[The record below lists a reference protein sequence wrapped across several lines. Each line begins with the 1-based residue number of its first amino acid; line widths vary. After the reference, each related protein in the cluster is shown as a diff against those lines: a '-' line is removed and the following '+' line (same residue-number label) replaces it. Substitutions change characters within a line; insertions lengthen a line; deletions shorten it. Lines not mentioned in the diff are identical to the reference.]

1 MIWPSLRLRRKD
13 GVPPAA
19 RSRSLMSVATALQ
32 RQETNLAFVKRPEWT
47 EDQIA
52 SLPGGE
58 HDYFERKSGALFDAA
73 DRNPL
78 YDTLAKAAS
87 AFSNSGGGHL
97 VVGVRDDGTFDGVP
111 VVIAGRTR
119 TRDWLEQKI
128 PELLDYRLGD
138 FRVHTAI
145 PSAPTQIPTG
155 RELIV
160 IDFGDSALAPHQSAR
175 AHTYYYRSAGR
186 SVPAPHFYLE
196 LLRQRLTNPAL
207 DFELSGLEFDAWE
220 HDGIVVLRIEAKFG
234 IENTGRV
241 AAYKWALQFR
251 QASVVTERSA
261 DYLIGGTLPGASAH
275 ATSIRIDD
283 TILPGCSLAESKI
296 FGLRL
301 RSSRDEKSIGEELET
316 LLRPMTLTL
325 QLATETSPGATKEI
339 EISPDLNLERI
350 LTLLKSKG
358 LIKE

>member
-1 MIWPSLRLRRKD
+1 MIWPSLGLRKKD
-13 GVPPAA
+13 SVPAA
-19 RSRSLMSVATALQ
+19 TRRRSHVSVATALQ
-32 RQETNLAFVKRPEWT
+32 RQEMDLTFVKRSEWT
-47 EDQIA
+47 EDQIS
-52 SLPGGE
+52 SLPAGE
-58 HDYFERKSGALFDAA
+58 HDYFERKSGSLFDAA

-97 VVGVRDDGTFDGVP
+97 VLGVRDDGTFDGVP
-111 VVIAGRTR
+111 AVIAGRTR
-119 TRDWLEQKI
+119 TRDWLEQKV
-128 PELLDYRLGD
+128 PDLLDYRLGD

-145 PSAPTQIPTG
+145 PSAPTQIPAN
-155 RELIV
+155 REVIV

-207 DFELSGLEFDAWE
+207 DFELSGLDFDAWE
-220 HDGIVVLRIEAKFG
+220 HEGMIVVRVEAKFS

-251 QASVVTERSA
+251 QASVVTERA
-261 DYLIGGTLPGASAH
+261 NDYFVGGVLPGASGH

-283 TILPGCSLAESKI
+283 TILPGCTCAEGKV

-301 RSSRDEKSIGEELET
+301 RSPRVEETIRGELEA
-316 LLRPMTLTL
+316 LLQPVRLTL
-325 QLATETSPGATKEI
+325 QLATETSPGATKEV
-339 EISPDLNLERI
+339 ELAPHLNLERI
-350 LTLLKSKG
+350 LTLLRSKDM
-358 LIKE
+358 LLA

>member
-1 MIWPSLRLRRKD
+1 MIWPSLGLRKKES
-13 GVPPAA
+13 PSAA
-19 RSRSLMSVATALQ
+19 ERRRSLVSVATALQ
-32 RQETNLAFVKRPEWT
+32 RQEMDLTFVKRPEWT

-52 SLPGGE
+52 SLPAGE

-97 VVGVRDDGTFDGVP
+97 VLGVRDDGTFDGVP
-111 VVIAGRTR
+111 AVITGRTK

-128 PELLDYRLGD
+128 PDLLDYRLGD

-145 PSAPTQIPTG
+145 LSAPTQIQAG

-160 IDFGDSALAPHQSAR
+160 IDFGDSALAPHQSTKT
-175 AHTYYYRSAGR
+175 HTYYYRSAGR
-186 SVPAPHFYLE
+186 AVPAPHFYLE

-207 DFELSGLEFDAWE
+207 DFELCGLEFDAWE
-220 HDGIVVLRIEAKFG
+220 HEGMIMVRVDAKFS

-241 AAYKWALQFR
+241 AAYKWALQIR
-251 QASVVTERSA
+251 KASMVTERA
-261 DYLIGGTLPGASAH
+261 EDYLIGGSLPGASGH

-283 TILPGCSLAESKI
+283 TILPGCTLVEGKV
-296 FGLRL
+296 FGLRCAL
-301 RSSRDEKSIGEELET
+301 H
-316 LLRPMTLTL
+316 
-325 QLATETSPGATKEI
+325 ATKTA
-339 EISPDLNLERI
+339 SAKNSNPCCSR
-350 LTLLKSKG
+350 
-358 LIKE
+358 